1 MFRLNLSTVK
11 FYNIIIFYYKMIT
24 NIIDSRTQFIEK
36 IQKWVTLDTQL
47 KIVNEKIKKMRDM
60 KNELS
65 ENICEY
71 VEKNNIKNKITI
83 TDGQLLVNEK
93 KIYSPLSFGYIE
105 ECLEKIIDDSD
116 QIDFIINYLRDNR
129 QVDYVKEIRRT
140 STK

>member
-1 MFRLNLSTVK
+1 MD
-11 FYNIIIFYYKMIT
+11 T
-24 NIIDSRTQFIEK
+24 NSIDSRPQFIEN
-36 IQKWVTLDTQL
+36 IQKWATLDSQL
-47 KIVNEKIKKMRDM
+47 KNVNEKIKKMRDM

-71 VEKNNIKNKITI
+71 IEKNNIKTKINI
-83 TDGQLLVNEK
+83 TDGQLSINEK

-129 QVDYVKEIRRT
+129 EVDYVKEIRRT
-140 STK
+140 NTK

>member
-1 MFRLNLSTVK
+1 MD
-11 FYNIIIFYYKMIT
+11 T

-47 KIVNEKIKKMRDM
+47 KNVNEKIKKMRDM